1 MGAFLKAYRLSGGSV
16 SALNATTKLR
26 GPWPARKAISS
37 KQAFSKKSDKTE
49 AGKP

>member
-26 GPWPARKAISS
+26 GPMAGAKSNLFKIS
-37 KQAFSKKSDKTE
+37 F
-49 AGKP
+49 